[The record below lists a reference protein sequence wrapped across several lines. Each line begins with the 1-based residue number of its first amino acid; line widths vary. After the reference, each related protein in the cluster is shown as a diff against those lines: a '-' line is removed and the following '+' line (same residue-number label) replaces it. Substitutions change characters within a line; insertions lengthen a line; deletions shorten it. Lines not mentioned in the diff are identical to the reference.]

1 MRASQDIKKA
11 EEFNSLRDSI
21 KKRIDDLDNF
31 FEDNFDEEFIFYFE
45 RGRYKLKKLLMYE
58 PNLLDEID
66 NGKNIKALIFGQKP
80 NVSQS
85 TPDIFIDQDTEMT
98 KFSNNY
104 FMNKNNS
111 KSYQI
116 FSENNISKNNN
127 NYNNK
132 TNTNAS
138 NNTYKLQIKN
148 NINRNRIKTSNNN
161 TNSKSNNKNFPIN
174 TKSNLSYNYYIND
187 SKKNMIKNN
196 IKSNNNIYNY
206 NYNNSKNNNK
216 NKINNNKNMNYNNYY
231 NKDIRKKYS
240 NTNSDED
247 TEEKKENK
255 IKYLD
260 WTENN
265 TIQQN
270 TMSNQINTINNTN
283 TNGNIENNETNNS
296 NRKPLDTNNSN
307 KRALDTNNSF
317 KKSLD
322 TNNSFKKPQKIKK
335 NKRDTIFGPDINI
348 PKLNNL
354 NLNKTKKNY
363 NKIIDKN
370 NYFELVNNSNNI
382 NKNINNNSNINSH
395 INSNNNTNN
404 SNKIEPNEM
413 VDDSN
418 VIKIDFFD
426 DKSKDRSLSEITS
439 NRKGEIEDSIISQPS
454 LNKEQYKEILF
465 QIKLNKE
472 EYRLLLR
479 EKAKIINPLK

>member
-1 MRASQDIKKA
+1 LRSNPEQSKI
-11 EEFNSLRDSI
+11 EEFNDLRQSI
-21 KKRIDDLDNF
+21 QNRIEELEDF
-31 FEDNFDEEFIFYFE
+31 FEDNFDKEFIFYFE
-45 RGRYKLKKLLMYE
+45 SGRYKLKKLLMYE

-66 NGKNIKALIFGQKP
+66 NGKNIKALVFGQKS

-138 NNTYKLQIKN
+138 NNTYKIQLKN
-148 NINRNRIKTSNNN
+148 NINRNRLKTSNSN
-161 TNSKSNNKNFPIN
+161 TNSKNNNKNFPINN

-187 SKKNMIKNN
+187 YKKNIIKNK
-196 IKSNNNIYNY
+196 IKSNNNNY
-206 NYNNSKNNNK
+206 NYNITKSNNK

-240 NTNSDED
+240 NTNSEED

-296 NRKPLDTNNSN
+296 NLKPLDANNSN
-307 KRALDTNNSF
+307 

-322 TNNSFKKPQKIKK
+322 TNNSFKKPQKSKK
-335 NKRDTIFGPDINI
+335 NKRDTIFGPNI
-348 PKLNNL
+348 KIPNLNNL

-370 NYFELVNNSNNI
+370 NYFELVNNSNN
-382 NKNINNNSNINSH
+382 NINNNNTNSH
-395 INSNNNTNN
+395 ISSNNITNN
-404 SNKIEPNEM
+404 SNKIEPNERFE
-413 VDDSN
+413 DN
-418 VIKIDFFD
+418 NAIKVDFFD

-439 NRKGEIEDSIISQPS
+439 NRKGEIEDSLISNQS